1 MTAHLPSTG
10 KASRNIEKW
19 FVTRVWC
26 PWNVSNQLPLKFM
39 RILPFQA
46 TGSATFAVKHISLGL
61 IKRWMAVVVYLLN
74 FSEIFSYLIN
84 WVGGNTP
91 LHLKKILICR
101 HVILRRK
108 KSLVLYQP
116 NYLVFDSYKLHIFID
131 NFKLSN
137 WYIKVI
143 LDQEFGSWLMKI
155 YKFLNNSV
163 KWFLKMEYNGYSYI
177 CIYNMQCIYF

>member
-1 MTAHLPSTG
+1 MQWVNTWRSLLFLQKIKDFFLSLKNMHLKFETQDVTAHLPSTG

-61 IKRWMAVVVYLLN
+61 IKRWTAVVVYLLN

-84 WVGGNTP
+84 WIGGNTP
-91 LHLKKILICR
+91 LHLERISICK

-108 KSLVLYQP
+108 KSQVLYQP
-116 NYLVFDSYKLHIFID
+116 N
-131 NFKLSN
+131 
-137 WYIKVI
+137 
-143 LDQEFGSWLMKI
+143 
-155 YKFLNNSV
+155 
-163 KWFLKMEYNGYSYI
+163 
-177 CIYNMQCIYF
+177 

>member
-1 MTAHLPSTG
+1 
-10 KASRNIEKW
+10 
-19 FVTRVWC
+19 
-26 PWNVSNQLPLKFM
+26 M

-91 LHLKKILICR
+91 LHLERILICR

-143 LDQEFGSWLMKI
+143 LDQEFGLWLMKKN
-155 YKFLNNSV
+155 KFLNNSV
-163 KWFLKMEYNGYSYI
+163 KWFLKDIPYVSKVWDSLRI
-177 CIYNMQCIYF
+177 CICTCIFVISNHYLFLHVFANCMVYSKILDKEYHKIIFF

>member
-1 MTAHLPSTG
+1 MQWVNTWRSLLFLQKIKDFFLSLKNMHLKFENQRRNCSPSFHRQSI
-10 KASRNIEKW
+10 KEHRKW

-61 IKRWMAVVVYLLN
+61 IKRWTAVVVYLLN

-84 WVGGNTP
+84 WIGGNTP
-91 LHLKKILICR
+91 LHLERISICK

-108 KSLVLYQP
+108 KSQVLYQP
-116 NYLVFDSYKLHIFID
+116 N
-131 NFKLSN
+131 
-137 WYIKVI
+137 
-143 LDQEFGSWLMKI
+143 
-155 YKFLNNSV
+155 
-163 KWFLKMEYNGYSYI
+163 
-177 CIYNMQCIYF
+177 

>member
-1 MTAHLPSTG
+1 
-10 KASRNIEKW
+10 
-19 FVTRVWC
+19 
-26 PWNVSNQLPLKFM
+26 M

-91 LHLKKILICR
+91 LHLERILICR

-143 LDQEFGSWLMKI
+143 LDQEFGLWLMKKN
-155 YKFLNNSV
+155 KFLNNSV
-163 KWFLKMEYNGYSYI
+163 KWFLKDIPYVLKYGTVCAYVYVHVFLLSPI
-177 CIYNMQCIYF
+177 ITYFYMCLLTVWFIPRF